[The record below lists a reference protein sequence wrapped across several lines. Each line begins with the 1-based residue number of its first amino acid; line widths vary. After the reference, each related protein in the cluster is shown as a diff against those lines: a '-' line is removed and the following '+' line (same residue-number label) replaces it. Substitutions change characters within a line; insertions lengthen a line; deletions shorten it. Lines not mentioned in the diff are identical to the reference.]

1 MRVWNIFVTFALLK
15 ITEIFYIMKYGKFIS
30 ELSEKGC
37 YLVRQ
42 GANHAIWYSPITKRK
57 FPMPRHGTNKE
68 VPMPL
73 EKKIRSQA
81 GI

>member
-1 MRVWNIFVTFALLK
+1 MLLLRCIYNNK
-15 ITEIFYIMKYGKFIS
+15 FFDIMKYGKLIA
-30 ELSEKGC
+30 ELSAKGC

-42 GANHAIWYSPITKRK
+42 GGNHAIWFSPITGKK

-68 VPMPL
+68 VPPST
-73 EKKIRSQA
+73 EKKIRIQS